1 MCLNKNV
8 VKCRKMSSKKVSPMD
23 DPSNVKPKFFKNQNQ
38 IYETQM
44 QRNTS
49 HTHTPEYYHNTT
61 TLQKN
66 HIKKN
71 VKH

>member
-1 MCLNKNV
+1 MSLEKNV
-8 VKCRKMSSKKVSPMD
+8 VKNFTNVLKSVSSD

-49 HTHTPEYYHNTT
+49 HTHYHNTT

-66 HIKKN
+66 HIKK
-71 VKH
+71 KCQTF